1 MTARLTSLALVAGL
15 ALAPFASLA
24 EDAPYAGQQA
34 RDIASLSAAD
44 IEALT
49 EGQGWGLAL
58 PAELNGYPGPLHVLE
73 LAAELQLTAA
83 QRAQVQAIF
92 DAMRAEAQAKGAAY
106 IEAEAHLSRMFRAGH
121 ASPERLQQ
129 MLDEAGEALAAL
141 RQVHLAAHLQVTPLL
156 SDGQRDT
163 YAALRGYGAD
173 ADHSGGHSGS
183 GSGEH
188 SGH

>member
-1 MTARLTSLALVAGL
+1 MTARRTSLALAALL
-15 ALAPFASLA
+15 ALAPAAFA
-24 EDAPYAGQQA
+24 EDAPYAGQDA
-34 RDIASLSAAD
+34 RDIASLSASD

-73 LAAELQLTAA
+73 LATELELTEA
-83 QRAQVQAIF
+83 QRTEVQAIF

-106 IEAEAHLSRMFRAGH
+106 IEAEAHLSRMFRAGY
-121 ASPERLQQ
+121 ASPERLQM

-141 RQVHLAAHLQVTPLL
+141 RQVHLSAHLQVTPLL
-156 SDGQRDT
+156 SEGQRET
-163 YAALRGYGAD
+163 YAALRGYGGAD
-173 ADHSGGHSGS
+173 GQGAGHSGS
-183 GSGEH
+183 GAH